1 MNKPLIELWD
11 SVGLGIII
19 EFPTAV
25 MISNQTGGIAC
36 LHPKIEGIYLPLAND
51 YSEENK
57 EFLSPEIELINY
69 FKGSKYK
76 GAGAI
81 KGIDIEDAKKIDSI
95 MTHSRLDK
103 LIEIDLNRLAESH
116 EAWIRIK
123 IHKDTNIDLIQ
134 GFDNHFPLNGILTWS
149 NSD

>member
-1 MNKPLIELWD
+1 MDKPLIEIWD

-19 EFPTAV
+19 EFPTGV
-25 MISNQTGGIAC
+25 LISNQTGGTAC
-36 LHPKIEGIYLPLAND
+36 LNPKIEGIYLPLAND

-57 EFLSPEIELINY
+57 RFLSPEIELTNY
-69 FKGSKYK
+69 FEGTKHK

-95 MTHSRLDK
+95 MTNSRLNE
-103 LIEIDLNRLAESH
+103 LIEIDLNRLTESH

-123 IHKDTNIDLIQ
+123 IHNDTNTELIQ
-134 GFDNHFPLNGILTWS
+134 GFDNYPLDGILTWG